1 MGVFS
6 PVHRSIPVISISSLF
21 LFSSA
26 PHGREYKPKTF
37 TKDIPEKQL
46 FRTERLTFFLSPP
59 PFFTQPLALPE
70 QNPLQTPLEI

>member
-6 PVHRSIPVISISSLF
+6 PVHRSVPVISISSLF
-21 LFSSA
+21 IFSNA

-46 FRTERLTFFLSPP
+46 FHTERLPFFLLA
-59 PFFTQPLALPE
+59 QPLLY
-70 QNPLQTPLEI
+70 

>member
-26 PHGREYKPKTF
+26 PHGREYEPKSF
-37 TKDIPEKQL
+37 TKDSPEKQL
-46 FRTERLTFFLSPP
+46 FHTERLTFFYRLILSLLNP
-59 PFFTQPLALPE
+59 TLPA
-70 QNPLQTPLEI
+70 